1 MVIPGVGNSGVAID
15 GSSPFSYNRETA
27 YNSWA
32 NLASYTVEMAEGK
45 AIRIGNAAYNGF
57 TVPASAYAGRLMPET
72 ALFTK
77 GASVSGS
84 ITLQTAAYEPEAV
97 KKDGGKNALILWL
110 HGGGEGGSDP
120 DIVLLGNDATELS
133 KDPIQGYF
141 KTDGLAGAYVL
152 VVQAPT
158 RWMDSGNGQ
167 QHQGDQDSI
176 YTAALKQAIDRY
188 VAENGD
194 VDTDRIYIGGCS
206 NGGYMTIDMLI
217 NYPDYFAAAYPI
229 CEAYRDSFID
239 NAKLDKLKNNSF
251 WFTVSAD
258 DYVVPPPDHTV
269 RTYARLLRAG
279 VENVHFSYFENVA
292 GRDQPGYS
300 YVGHWSWIYTLQD
313 RCVLDQNAAAIRR
326 AANLDA
332 AVMLVTAPSTEPV
345 QVNGANVTLWGWLAA
360 QRRGHR

>member
-1 MVIPGVGNSGVAID
+1 MVIPGVGNSGAAID
-15 GSSPFSYNRETA
+15 GSSPFSYNRETG

-32 NLASYTVEMAEGK
+32 NLASYTVAMAEGK
-45 AIRIGNAAYNGF
+45 AIRIGNATYNGL

-84 ITLQTAAYEPEAV
+84 ITLQTAAYEPEAL
-97 KKDGGKNALILWL
+97 KKDSGKNALLLWL
-110 HGGGEGGSDP
+110 HGAGEGGTDP
-120 DIVLLGNDATELS
+120 DIVLLGNDVTEIS

-141 KTDGLAGAYVL
+141 KMDGLAGAYVF
-152 VVQAPT
+152 VVQTPT
-158 RWMDSGNGQ
+158 MWMDSGSG

-176 YTAALKQAIDRY
+176 YTASLKQAIDRY

-206 NGGYMTIDMLI
+206 NGGYMTINMLI

-239 NAKLDKLKNNSF
+239 SAKLDKLKNNSL
-251 WFTVSAD
+251 WFTAAAD
-258 DYVVPPPDHTV
+258 DAAVSPPDYMA
-269 RTYARLLRAG
+269 RTYARLLRTGA
-279 VENVHFSYFENVA
+279 ENVHFSYFENVT
-292 GRDQPGYS
+292 GRDQPGVS
-300 YVGHWSWIYTLQD
+300 YMGHWSWVYTLQD